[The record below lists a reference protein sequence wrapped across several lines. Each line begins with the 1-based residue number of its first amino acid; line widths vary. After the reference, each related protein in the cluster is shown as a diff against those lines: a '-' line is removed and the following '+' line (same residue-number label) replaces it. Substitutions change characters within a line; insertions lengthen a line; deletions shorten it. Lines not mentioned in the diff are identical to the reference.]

1 MAAALARL
9 RLERFNPG
17 LGRPVDGRAMQ
28 YVHACTHACSHDVCW
43 IDWTFGCFSCRWHQT
58 HSSKH
63 KRSGSGS
70 EPPSPDAPLEPSEYD
85 DIIPLVDPTP
95 PRVALL
101 ILSEDGTVRSS
112 QANLAAAVT
121 RRLPHVHVRTF
132 TYGMHKDKGDSLLVF
147 DQAGVALQASFLS
160 TAVFRDGFNAI

>member
-1 MAAALARL
+1 MH
-9 RLERFNPG
+9 G
-17 LGRPVDGRAMQ
+17 
-28 YVHACTHACSHDVCW
+28 
-43 IDWTFGCFSCRWHQT
+43 
-58 HSSKH
+58 SKH
-63 KRSGSGS
+63 KSSGSGSSSGSSSSS

-85 DIIPLVDPTP
+85 DILPIVDPTP

-132 TYGMHKDKGDSLLVF
+132 TYGTHKDKGDSLLVF
-147 DQAGVALQASFLS
+147 DQAGVALQASFVA
-160 TAVFRDGFNAI
+160 TAVFRDAFNAI